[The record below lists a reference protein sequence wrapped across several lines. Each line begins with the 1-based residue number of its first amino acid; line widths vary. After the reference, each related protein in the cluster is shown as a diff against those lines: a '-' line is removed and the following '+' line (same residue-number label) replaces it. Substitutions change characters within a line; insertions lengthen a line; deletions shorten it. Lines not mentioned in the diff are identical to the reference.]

1 MPDMNAPLKMGI
13 NNWNQYSDWPS
24 FLRAQQ
30 RADELGFDSIWTW
43 DHVYPIVGSHEGPIF
58 EGYTAMAAVATM
70 TRNASIGLLVGAN
83 TFRNPALV
91 AKMVTTLDHISG
103 GRAILGIGAA
113 WFETEHEAFG
123 LEFGDGPPERLRWL
137 REALPI
143 MRAMLDGERTTTTG
157 RYTTEKALNLP
168 APIQQRVP
176 ILIGGAGPKVT
187 LRLVAEYGDMN
198 NIGRVTADELAE
210 KERALAGHCEA
221 VGRDEQ
227 AIERTAGMGPCFIRD
242 SREEAFTVM
251 ADVFA
256 DNGNAKTWTDMP
268 VGHPSHIVEHCK
280 PYLDAGYRHLI
291 FGSPAPYDDETLER
305 LATEVRPE
313 LEAYLASQGKDS

>member
-1 MPDMNAPLKMGI
+1 MPDMNAPLKLGI

-70 TRNASIGLLVGAN
+70 TKRASIGLLVGAN

-103 GRAILGIGAA
+103 GRAVLGIGGA

-123 LEFGDGPPERLRWL
+123 LEFGESPGERLRWL
-137 REALPI
+137 GEALPI
-143 MRAMLDGERTTTTG
+143 IRAMLDGERPTTSG
-157 RYTTEKALNLP
+157 RYTTNEALNLP
-168 APIQQRVP
+168 APIQERLP
-176 ILIGGAGPKVT
+176 ILIGGGGPKVT
-187 LRLVAEYGDMN
+187 LRLVAEYADMN
-198 NIGRVTADELAE
+198 NLGRLDPADLAE
-210 KERALAGHCEA
+210 KEEALLGHCEA
-221 VGRDEQ
+221 LGRDERT
-227 AIERTAGMGPCFIRD
+227 IERTAGMGTPFIRD

-256 DNGNAKTWTDMP
+256 DNGDARTWTGMP
-268 VGHPSHIVEHCK
+268 VGAVEHVVEHCI

-291 FGSPAPYDDETLER
+291 FGFPAPYDEETLER
-305 LATEVRPE
+305 LATEVRPQ
-313 LEAYLASQGKDS
+313 LEAHLAR

>member
-1 MPDMNAPLKMGI
+1 MPDMNAPLKLGI

-24 FLRAQQ
+24 FLAAQQ
-30 RADELGFDSIWTW
+30 RADRLGFDSIWTW

-58 EGYTAMAAVATM
+58 EAYTAMAAVAT
-70 TRNASIGLLVGAN
+70 TTERATIGLLVGAN

-103 GRAILGIGAA
+103 GRAVLGIGGA
-113 WFETEHEAFG
+113 WFETEHTAFG
-123 LEFGDGPPERLRWL
+123 LEFGESPGERLRWL
-137 REALPI
+137 SEALPVI
-143 MRAMLDGERTTTTG
+143 RRMLDGERPTTG
-157 RYTTEKALNLP
+157 GRYVTEEALNLP
-168 APIQQRVP
+168 APIQEHVP

-187 LRLVAEYGDMN
+187 LRLVAEYADMN
-198 NIGRVTADELAE
+198 NIGRLTAAELAL
-210 KERALAGHCEA
+210 KEETLRGHCEA
-221 VGRDEQ
+221 VGRDEGT
-227 AIERTAGMGPCFIRD
+227 IERTAGMGTPFIRD

-256 DNGNAKTWTDMP
+256 DNGAAKTWTDMP
-268 VGHPSHIVEHCK
+268 VGRPEHVIEHCK

-291 FGSPAPYDDETLER
+291 FGFPAPYDKETLER

-313 LEAYLASQGKDS
+313 LEAYLSR

>member
-13 NNWNQYSDWPS
+13 NDWNQYSDWPS

-30 RADELGFDSIWTW
+30 RVDELGFDSIWTS
-43 DHVYPIVGSHEGPIF
+43 DHVDPIVGSHEGPIF

-70 TRNASIGLLVGAN
+70 TKNATIGLLVGAN

-103 GRAILGIGAA
+103 GRAVLGIGAA
-113 WFETEHEAFG
+113 WFEAEHDAFG
-123 LEFGDGPPERLRWL
+123 LEFGSSPSERIGWL
-137 REALPI
+137 SEALPI
-143 MRAMLDGERTTTTG
+143 MRGMLDGERPTTDG
-157 RYTTEKALNLP
+157 RYATDEALNLP
-168 APIQQRVP
+168 APIQEHVP
-176 ILIGGAGPKVT
+176 ILIGGAGKRKT
-187 LRLVAEYGDMN
+187 LRLVAQYADMN
-198 NIGRVTADELAE
+198 NIGRLTAAELADRE
-210 KERALAGHCEA
+210 DALLGHCQA
-221 VGRDEQ
+221 VGRDERT
-227 AIERTAGMGPCFIRD
+227 IERTAGMGSVFIRD

-256 DNGNAKTWTDMP
+256 DNGDAGTWTDMP

-291 FGSPAPYDDETLER
+291 FGCPAPYDEETVER

-313 LEAYLASQGKDS
+313 LEAYLAQ